1 MLRPFRQFPRR
12 QQDRRMRVLRH
23 VPSISAQILRIVRV
37 RNDYRKWHA
46 GARWIWSQTVYGC
59 LLGRTVKGPV
69 RPEGPNFYRPIIVLA
84 ISQRLLAAT
93 ANVEIVAT
101 ENCSSS
107 GLAGSVVSVPHMAKC
122 RLPAAFLHAWIF
134 VASTRGLIPR
144 VPMPVNS
151 GFVDLRG

>member
-1 MLRPFRQFPRR
+1 MS
-12 QQDRRMRVLRH
+12 VLRDA
-23 VPSISAQILRIVRV
+23 PSISAQILRIVRV

-46 GARWIWSQTVYGC
+46 GARWIWSQTGYGC

-69 RPEGPNFYRPIIVLA
+69 RPERPNFYRQIIVLA

-107 GLAGSVVSVPHMAKC
+107 GWAGSVVSVWHMAKC
-122 RLPAAFLHAWIF
+122 RLPVAFLHAWTF

-144 VPMPVNS
+144 IPVHINS
-151 GFVDLRG
+151 GFVQLRG